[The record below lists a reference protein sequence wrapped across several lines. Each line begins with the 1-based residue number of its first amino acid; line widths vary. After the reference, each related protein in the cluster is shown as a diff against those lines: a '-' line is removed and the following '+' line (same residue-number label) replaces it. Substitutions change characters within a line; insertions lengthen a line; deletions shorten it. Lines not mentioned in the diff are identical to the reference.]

1 MASFFEDTFEVKNI
15 DPEGKIF
22 DKGTPSTPPAF
33 LRIMIFVFF
42 CHDRLG
48 SIKECINRCFFG
60 VIF

>member
-22 DKGTPSTPPAF
+22 DKGTPSTPPPA
-33 LRIMIFVFF
+33 RILMIFAFF

-48 SIKECINRCFFG
+48 ID
-60 VIF
+60 